1 VHLLRRGLLTRLSAV
16 AGAAALTLS
25 PRAGD
30 ARAAG
35 ARSVTFTPADALG
48 AEERARHERYMKVA
62 LDKLEADDGE
72 RHTGPFAAVIVNRH
86 TGEIVCEGIN
96 RYRESPTFHGEIVA
110 INACAQVTPRVQW
123 SDLALYTTA
132 EPCPM
137 CMSAIVWTRIPEV
150 VYGTSVED
158 LIKLG
163 VNQFRLDSPT
173 IAAAAPFYS
182 GRIIGGVLR
191 ERTDPIYRTWA
202 AARLK

>member
-1 VHLLRRGLLTRLSAV
+1 MHLLRRGLLTRLPAV

-35 ARSVTFTPADALG
+35 TRSVTFTPVDELT
-48 AEERARHERYMKVA
+48 AEERARHERYMQLA
-62 LDKLEADDGE
+62 LDRLEVDHAE
-72 RHTGPFAAVIVNRH
+72 APPGPFAAVIVNRH
-86 TGEIVCEGIN
+86 TGEVVCEGIN
-96 RYRESPTFHGEIVA
+96 QYRESPTFHGEIVA
-110 INACAQVTPRVQW
+110 INTCARVTPRVQW
-123 SDLALYTTA
+123 RDLALYTTA

-173 IAAAAPFYS
+173 VAAAAPFYS

-191 ERTDPIYRTWA
+191 ERADPIYQRWA
-202 AARLK
+202 AARSR